1 MGLYLEPEIDKKDW
15 LDANGELET
24 ETIGFSNIDF
34 RAVPDNQ
41 VLVCNVNNGFFYA
54 SAVAYN
60 EAEFK
65 AFDAPDG
72 RPKSWYLLD
81 KAKAKPIAP
90 GWESY
95 FKD

>member
-1 MGLYLEPEIDKKDW
+1 MGLYLEPSIDKKEW
-15 LDANGELET
+15 LDQNGELQT
-24 ETIGFSNIDF
+24 ETIGVSNIDF
-34 RAVPDNQ
+34 RATPQDK
-41 VLVCNVNNGFFYA
+41 VLICCVNNGFFYA
-54 SAVAYN
+54 AAVAYN

-81 KAKAKPIAP
+81 KAKAKPISP
-90 GWESY
+90 MWSSY

>member
-1 MGLYLEPEIDKKDW
+1 MGLYLEMEDKTVW
-15 LDANGELET
+15 LNKNGEKLT
-24 ETIGFSNIDF
+24 DTVGFSNIDF
-34 RAVPDNQ
+34 RAVPNHQ

-54 SAVAYN
+54 TAVAYS

-72 RPKSWYLLD
+72 RPKGWYLVD
-81 KAKAKPIAP
+81 KEIAKTVAP
-90 GWESY
+90 MWGSY